1 MDFAKLFTPGM
12 GGALNFGMSILN
24 TSAQKAGQ
32 YTQAWNKWSQDSI
45 NAIRQAAE
53 EDKQNFRQHTVDMK
67 NYLKSSIYVSDLRQY
82 ENKLKSDSAQ
92 LKTETS
98 INATNALGREYA
110 DLNARFYE
118 DEAADTMAL
127 ETIKQKSISDSVKKI
142 SGGQVG
148 RSVERMYNTYNQ
160 QYLANA
166 SNKLIT
172 RDFRIGDKLS
182 AMRAANID
190 AANKANAVR
199 LYNPRPYQ
207 DPIKPDAPIPTEVYM
222 PMKPNLKSGL
232 SFTDI
237 AGAAMGAYNNYMDNK
252 TPAQTGGTTEA
263 APESPSTE
271 GEGGEG

>member
-1 MDFAKLFTPGM
+1 M

-45 NAIRQAAE
+45 NAIRQASE